1 MWFVVTVIINKTV
14 VAGNTTDTLLLT
26 AVACV
31 TVVCPE
37 TLAGSYIPT
46 RQSCLSVATSVP
58 LMQRPESGCGRA

>member
-31 TVVCPE
+31 TVVCLE
-37 TLAGSYIPT
+37 TLVGSYIPPELP
-46 RQSCLSVATSVP
+46 LSGNFSASDAA
-58 LMQRPESGCGRA
+58 S